1 MTVRERAELLN
12 DRSNENWVAIGR
24 LWRARGNRGELTG
37 ELDSDQPDREKKLT
51 EVALEV
57 DGRRRIVQVEDTW
70 RHGNTPIFKFQGVD
84 SISEAEEWEG
94 AEILV
99 RESDLVLPG
108 DGEYSHS
115 ALIGSEIVDASTG
128 NRIGV
133 LKSIEEYGGPSTLNV
148 AGAGGKE
155 VLIPFAVS
163 ICKEIDTAKKVIRVE
178 LPEGLLDL

>member
-1 MTVRERAELLN
+1 MSVSGVSEKPT
-12 DRSNENWVAIGR
+12 ENWTAIGR
-24 LWRARGNRGELTG
+24 LWRTRGKRGELTG

-57 DGRRRIVQVEDTW
+57 NGRRRIVQVEDTW
-70 RHGNTPIFKFQGVD
+70 RHGNTPIFKFQGMD

-108 DGEYSHS
+108 EDEYPHS
-115 ALIGSEIVDASTG
+115 ALIGSEVLDGANG

-133 LKSIEEYGGPSTLNV
+133 VKSIEEYGGPPTLKV

-155 VLIPFAVS
+155 ILIPFARA
-163 ICKEIDTAKKVIRVE
+163 ICKEIDVAAKVIRVE